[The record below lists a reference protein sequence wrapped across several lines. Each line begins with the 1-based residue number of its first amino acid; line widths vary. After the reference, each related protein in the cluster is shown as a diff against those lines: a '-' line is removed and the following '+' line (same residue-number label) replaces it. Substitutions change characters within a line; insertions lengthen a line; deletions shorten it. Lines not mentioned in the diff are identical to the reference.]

1 MRKFEVRVN
10 PTDVPD
16 CLKDPVLVPLVG
28 NFLNASQ
35 CLCVNPTVCYNAKS
49 IGGHGYKLRGDE
61 WMGAWR
67 YSLIPEVAVV
77 VEDEASRHR
86 LDNRLGRVDRQKD
99 VPVKIRRLGRG
110 GGGHDE

>member
-1 MRKFEVRVN
+1 
-10 PTDVPD
+10 
-16 CLKDPVLVPLVG
+16 
-28 NFLNASQ
+28 
-35 CLCVNPTVCYNAKS
+35 
-49 IGGHGYKLRGDE
+49 
-61 WMGAWR
+61 MGAWR